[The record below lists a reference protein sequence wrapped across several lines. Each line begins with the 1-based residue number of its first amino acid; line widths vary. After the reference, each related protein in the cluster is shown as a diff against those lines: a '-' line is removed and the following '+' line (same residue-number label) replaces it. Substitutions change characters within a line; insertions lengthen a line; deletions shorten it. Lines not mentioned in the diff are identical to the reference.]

1 MIWYR
6 HYTGGLQSTLR
17 IWFNPSRT
25 INLIKPIFSIG
36 ITTLNY
42 IYLTFCLVFY
52 PWFTLVSGS
61 HLFSIFTLSSTFCL
75 VNDISSFHFR
85 WILWWKDFF
94 SCHVFRKQPLVANVF
109 VCLSPRHPL
118 FLLALAKNALH
129 GDSGLTKGGSS
140 DLLLAVPQAPLLIL
154 HLLMLLLGV
163 ISQKT
168 DMSAALRWADDRDP
182 CISQTGTLLNLPVS
196 SLQPCTFDGILLSVL
211 SGLWQI
217 VCKSICN
224 IIQTNYSS
232 NMLCFCFA

>member
-1 MIWYR
+1 MDKNRESRLIVWSWVMTYDNKFGVLVGLWSDIDIEVCNQLSEYGLIPLELCVCTIWC
-6 HYTGGLQSTLR
+6 
-17 IWFNPSRT
+17 T

-129 GDSGLTKGGSS
+129 GDSGLTKGAHRICCLLSRRHLSS
-140 DLLLAVPQAPLLIL
+140 SYTSWCCSWVWYHRRLTWVLLWDEQ
-154 HLLMLLLGV
+154 M
-163 ISQKT
+163 T
-168 DMSAALRWADDRDP
+168 
-182 CISQTGTLLNLPVS
+182 
-196 SLQPCTFDGILLSVL
+196 GILVSAK
-211 SGLWQI
+211 QAH
-217 VCKSICN
+217 
-224 IIQTNYSS
+224 
-232 NMLCFCFA
+232 F